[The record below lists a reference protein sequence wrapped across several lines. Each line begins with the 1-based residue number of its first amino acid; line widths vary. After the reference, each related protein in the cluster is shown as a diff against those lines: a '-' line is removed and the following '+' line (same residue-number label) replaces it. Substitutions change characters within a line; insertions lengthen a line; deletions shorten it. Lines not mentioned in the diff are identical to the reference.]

1 MRFLGNYSST
11 ASTSYFDSSTE
22 SMCIQKSTQQKVPK
36 RLSGHHC
43 ITDCPDKQNS
53 PSDPFLLF
61 PPRPL
66 QTLIF
71 PPPPPPRRW
80 VGRGLFLF
88 FVFLLSDDFQPYC
101 RSLNF
106 SKEDEIER
114 ASFLPLSPLHLPTYV
129 SRLFSSAPGFI
140 SHTHSLVLSE
150 RRPSSPSSF
159 FFLKQVPGVL
169 PRRRRR
175 RRRPPLLLLLHFLTQ
190 LRTRSTFVSLSFERR
205 IASGVGEGEK
215 DKKGPFPHSAILL
228 FSLLLPSPSSHSPS
242 RLLPEKEPFFHS
254 RAAACF
260 RVHLSNHPLLSP
272 SAY

>member
-1 MRFLGNYSST
+1 MRFLSNYSST

-106 SKEDEIER
+106 SKEDER

-129 SRLFSSAPGFI
+129 SRLVSSAPGFI

-159 FFLKQVPGVL
+159 FSEAG
-169 PRRRRR
+169 PRGAATAEEEEKEASSPPP
-175 RRRPPLLLLLHFLTQ
+175 PPLPDSAPHTQ
-190 LRTRSTFVSLSFERR
+190 HVRF
-205 IASGVGEGEK
+205 
-215 DKKGPFPHSAILL
+215 
-228 FSLLLPSPSSHSPS
+228 
-242 RLLPEKEPFFHS
+242 PFF
-254 RAAACF
+254 
-260 RVHLSNHPLLSP
+260 
-272 SAY
+272 